1 LKRQLRKKILVLP
14 KYKVEQSKKVT
25 FYEPNQMTAV
35 IVSPDK
41 GKKMT
46 FPRWHRFKKKEEK
59 PTLFSQ

>member
-1 LKRQLRKKILVLP
+1 MRLSKA
-14 KYKVEQSKKVT
+14 KKVT

-46 FPRWHRFKKKEEK
+46 FPRWHRFKKRRETYFVLPISLPFRILE
-59 PTLFSQ
+59 FSLR